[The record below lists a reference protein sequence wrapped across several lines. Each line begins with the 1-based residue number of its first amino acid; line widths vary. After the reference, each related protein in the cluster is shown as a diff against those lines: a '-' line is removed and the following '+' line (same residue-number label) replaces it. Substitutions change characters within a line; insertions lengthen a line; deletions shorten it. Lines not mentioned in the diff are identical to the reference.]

1 MRQIL
6 LVLFAALL
14 VAGPAQARQGREDEG
29 YRSAPS
35 ITERHDQ
42 SLDAAVAQV
51 RRETGGRILSAQT
64 VTRDG
69 RRVHRI
75 KVLTRERRV
84 RVIYVDSGN

>member
-1 MRQIL
+1 MKQIL
-6 LVLFAALL
+6 LVWLAALL
-14 VAGPAQARQGREDEG
+14 AAGPAQARPGGEDQV
-29 YRSAPS
+29 YRPAPGA
-35 ITERHDQ
+35 TGHRDQ

-75 KVLTRERRV
+75 KVLTHERRV
-84 RVIYVDSGN
+84 RVIYVDSGS